1 MYIYYGTRDI
11 KASPSD
17 RTANLVSVGVFKCK
31 SSDALTL
38 RRDGRVDWSLFY
50 CERGTVD
57 FGTVR
62 IREGEAWIYPPSV
75 MQRYVVYARE
85 HTVYR
90 YLHFNGRN
98 VGELL
103 GELNVPTESCILP
116 RMALRDLFEKLT
128 ADAEEST
135 PLSRLRAEYH
145 ILQIISLLAEQQEG
159 ERKHGQIKRITDNME
174 HTFAEPYCA
183 QKYADMLHV
192 SVSRFHHLFKEAVG
206 VAPYAYYSGI
216 RMENACGLLERSRL
230 RIAEVARSCG
240 FDDPLHFTQAFKK
253 HTGMTPSDY
262 RRIKGAS
269 E

>member
-1 MYIYYGTRDI
+1 MRVYYGTRDI
-11 KASPSD
+11 KAPPSE
-17 RTANLVSVGVFKCK
+17 RTANLVSVGIFKCK
-31 SSDALTL
+31 DNDTLTL

-50 CERGTVD
+50 CEKGAID
-57 FGTVR
+57 FGAIR
-62 IREGEAWIYPPSV
+62 IREGEVWIYPPSV
-75 MQRYVVYARE
+75 TQRYAVYARE

-90 YLHFNGRN
+90 YLHFNGGS

-103 GELNVPTESCILP
+103 GELSIPTEKRIRPS
-116 RMALRDLFEKLT
+116 RALSDLFDKLT
-128 ADAEEST
+128 SDAEEST

-145 ILQIISLLAEQQEG
+145 ILHLISLLAERQES
-159 ERKHGQIKRITDNME
+159 ERRSGQIQRITDDME
-174 HTFAEPYCA
+174 HGFAEPYRA

-230 RIAEVARSCG
+230 RIGEIARSCG
-240 FDDPLHFTQAFKK
+240 FEDPLHFTQAFKK